1 MPGWMDI
8 FEPEETVGRLWH
20 RLIGK
25 EARSYPQHP
34 QAVATLESLRP
45 RLAVFFRA
53 LGGDHGVRLAA
64 GSARTSGHRL
74 SFRALVAMGEERVYA
89 ARMDGDALELP
100 PEIDLFPAKA
110 QNEAAYEWL
119 AAFFAHV
126 EPMGERPIDPLAAD
140 ILTIRRARAAA
151 RAALTR
157 WPGLGPLYQDL
168 AAALL
173 AARPALTL
181 PDGEK
186 QVEETARRVLAD
198 PFAEDPLLDGDGVL
212 ARRSA
217 PAGYRP
223 FLPVP
228 LWGEAIR
235 RDPAPTID
243 APVSDEHDADE
254 KKQQQAQQGDNKR
267 RKAKRRAND
276 QTRRKDPLLLNRFE
290 KILGLADMMN
300 LARKV
305 EDDDEEGA
313 KQAADDLDEITVG
326 PHEQKAATRL
336 KFDLDLAPSQADVA
350 PIIAEKTYP
359 EWDWRKNAYHR
370 DHVRVIER
378 VGAEEGDDWTP
389 NDVARRR
396 INRVR
401 RQFEALRPKREIFTG
416 QPDGDDIDLNALVR
430 ARADR
435 IAGGVVSNR
444 LYVQARNNAPDLA
457 VAVLMDVSLSTDGW
471 VDGHRVL
478 DVEREALLALSQGLA
493 ACGTSFGVYTFTSK
507 RRANV
512 WVDALKGFDEPHGAK
527 TTRRIQAL
535 RPGFYTRMG
544 AAVRHVAS
552 LLAER
557 PQKQKLLLL
566 LSDGKPNDMDHY
578 EGRYGVED
586 TRVAIREARR
596 LGLAVFGITVDAEAR
611 DYFPSLFGRGH
622 YAIFPNVSRLTTA
635 LPAIYRSATGYTPGR

>member
-1 MPGWMDI
+1 MPGWKDI

-20 RLIGK
+20 RLIAREG
-25 EARSYPQHP
+25 RSYPRHP
-34 QAVATLESLRP
+34 EAAATLESLRP

-53 LGGDHGVRLAA
+53 LGGDRGVRLAA
-64 GSARTSGHRL
+64 GAARTSGHRL
-74 SFRALVAMGEERVYA
+74 SLRAVIAMGEERVCA

-100 PEIDLFPAKA
+100 PEIDLFPDKA
-110 QNEAAYEWL
+110 QNEAVYEWL

-126 EPMGERPIDPLAAD
+126 EPMSERPADPLAAD
-140 ILTIRRARAAA
+140 ILSIRRARAAA

-157 WPGLGPLYQDL
+157 WPGLRPLYDDL
-168 AAALL
+168 AQGVL
-173 AARPALTL
+173 ATRPVLAL

-186 QVEETARRVLAD
+186 QVEAAARRLLAD
-198 PFAEDPLLDGDGVL
+198 PFADDPLLDGDGML
-212 ARRSA
+212 TRRSA

-235 RDPAPTID
+235 RDPVSPGEAAEPD
-243 APVSDEHDADE
+243 ANEPGGA
-254 KKQQQAQQGDNKR
+254 KQQPQGDGKR
-267 RKAKRRAND
+267 RKAKRRDND

-305 EDDDEEGA
+305 EDDDDEGA

-336 KFDLDLAPSQADVA
+336 KLDLDLAPSQADIA
-350 PIIAEKTYP
+350 PIIAEKTYH
-359 EWDWRKNAYHR
+359 EWDWRKNGYHR

-378 VGAEEGDDWTP
+378 QGAEEGDDWIP
-389 NDVARRR
+389 DAAARRR

-444 LYVQARNNAPDLA
+444 LYIQARNAAPDLA

-471 VDGHRVL
+471 VDGRRVL

-512 WVDALKGFDEPHGAK
+512 WVDTLKGFDEPHGAK
-527 TTRRIQAL
+527 TSRRIQAL

-544 AAVRHVAS
+544 AAVRHVTA
-552 LLAER
+552 LLAKQ
-557 PQKQKLLLL
+557 PQRQKLLLL

-596 LGLAVFGITVDAEAR
+596 LGMAVFGITVDAEAR

-622 YAIFPNVSRLTTA
+622 YAIFPHVARLTTA
-635 LPAIYRSATGYTPGR
+635 LPAIYRSATGYAPGR

>member
-20 RLIGK
+20 RLIAK

-34 QAVATLESLRP
+34 EAGATLESLRP

-64 GSARTSGHRL
+64 GAARTSGHRL

-100 PEIDLFPAKA
+100 PEIDLFPTKA

-126 EPMGERPIDPLAAD
+126 EPMGERPVDPLAAD
-140 ILTIRRARAAA
+140 MLTIRRARAAA

-157 WPGLGPLYQDL
+157 WPGLGPLYHDL
-168 AAALL
+168 ATALL

-186 QVEETARRVLAD
+186 QVEETARRVLAA

-235 RDPAPTID
+235 RDGAPATV
-243 APVSDEHDADE
+243 APDADDRDASD
-254 KKQQQAQQGDNKR
+254 KKQ
-267 RKAKRRAND
+267 
-276 QTRRKDPLLLNRFE
+276 
-290 KILGLADMMN
+290 
-300 LARKV
+300 
-305 EDDDEEGA
+305 GA

-378 VGAEEGDDWTP
+378 AGAEEGDDWTP

-416 QPDGDDIDLNALVR
+416 QQDGDDVDLNALVR

-527 TTRRIQAL
+527 SARRIQAL
-535 RPGFYTRMG
+535 RPGIYTRMWT
-544 AAVRHVAS
+544 AVRHVAS

-635 LPAIYRSATGYTPGR
+635 LPAIYRSATGYAPGR